1 MFSQSRRD
9 SLHAAGVEVV
19 TGSITDAAAVAR
31 AVAGVDRIYHL
42 AGFVSR
48 KPDDGARMYEVHV
61 EGTRLLCE
69 AARAAKVKRLVLA
82 STSGTVAVSE
92 RADEK
97 PDESSPAA
105 AGADR
110 QVALL
115 RQQVLPGRDRAPGL
129 RRRRRAGDRQPQPA
143 AGTG

>member
-1 MFSQSRRD
+1 M
-9 SLHAAGVEVV
+9 EVV

-61 EGTRLLCE
+61 EGTRLLCQ
-69 AARAAKVKRLVLA
+69 AARAAKVKRMVLA
-82 STSGTVAVSE
+82 STSGTVAVSD

-97 PDESSPAA
+97 PDESSPPPL
-105 AGADR
+105 
-110 QVALL
+110 ALIGKLGVL
-115 RQQVLPGRDRAPGL
+115 RQQVLPGRDRAP
-129 RRRRRAGDRQPQPA
+129 RAA
-143 AGTG
+143 ATPSSW